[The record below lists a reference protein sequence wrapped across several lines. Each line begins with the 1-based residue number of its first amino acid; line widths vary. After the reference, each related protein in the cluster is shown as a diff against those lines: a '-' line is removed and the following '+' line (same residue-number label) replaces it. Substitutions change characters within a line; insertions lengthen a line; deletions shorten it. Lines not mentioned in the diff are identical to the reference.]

1 MSAERTERLLH
12 RLAAAFMRDDV
23 DFARKLVEQEIDEA
37 VDRGRHL
44 EKDKMRDANH
54 EELKWQRSC
63 NAWFVTKDGI
73 RTKQRIDADVDKAL
87 PYAWKRPCRMR
98 RPLLTDLC
106 ASRDIIGIETR
117 SYTLTGIDSSD
128 CLPIYEEQ

>member
-23 DFARKLVEQEIDEA
+23 DFARKLVEQEIEEA

-44 EKDKMRDANH
+44 ERDKIREAH
-54 EELKWQRSC
+54 YEELRFQHSC
-63 NAWFVTKDGI
+63 NAWFVTKDEI
-73 RTKQRIDADVDKAL
+73 RVKQRIGAYKQL
-87 PYAWKRPCRMR
+87 PLIWKRPCRIR
-98 RPLLTDLC
+98 RPSLLEVAATPETT
-106 ASRDIIGIETR
+106 GIETR
-117 SYTLTGIDSSD
+117 NYELIGIDTSD